1 MTARLPSLIAIT
13 PGDGR
18 PLKPWIEELGRA
30 GLGGLL
36 IREPSLDA
44 ATLEDLV
51 KCSRDH
57 IASVLVH
64 GSCAGHA
71 HLSCSGLHLA
81 SHALAGERPAN
92 LQGWLGVSTH
102 NTQELEEAFARG
114 ADYVF
119 LSPVGKPTSKPED
132 RRQVLG
138 ISGFLNIAG
147 RRPVYAL
154 GGINPSSCAALM
166 NKGAFGAAVMGDLF
180 GRTSPGQAGD
190 RLRAYGEAVSDWRVS
205 VPASTPTSKIR
216 SS

>member
-18 PLKPWIEELGRA
+18 PLKPWIEALGRA
-30 GLGGLL
+30 GLRGLL
-36 IREPSLDA
+36 IREPSLDD

-51 KCSRDH
+51 KCSEDH

-64 GSCAGHA
+64 GGCAGHA

-81 SHALAGERPAN
+81 SHALAGKRPPD

-102 NTQELEEAFARG
+102 STQELEDAFARG

-119 LSPVGKPTSKPED
+119 LSPVGKPISKPED
-132 RRQVLG
+132 RRQTLG

-154 GGINPSSCAALM
+154 GGITPSICASLM

-180 GRTSPGQAGD
+180 GRTSPDQAGE
-190 RLRAYGEAVSDWRVS
+190 RLKAYGEAVSDGRMS
-205 VPASTPTSKIR
+205 VPTTTPTSKIR